1 MKKVI
6 LALLSAV
13 LAGLLT
19 AVIWAYVPSLVATK
33 MGADDEVLLVF
44 FLVGPPVGALVGGLA
59 GLLLGII
66 RPGRRLWLRYLIFLG
81 SVLAIGVLLGIIWS
95 DYRCAACF

>member
-66 RPGRRLWLRYLIFLG
+66 RPGRRLWLRYLIFLS

>member
-13 LAGLLT
+13 LVGLLT
-19 AVIWAYVPSLVATK
+19 AVIWAYVPSLVATQ

-44 FLVGPPVGALVGGLA
+44 FLVGPPVGALVGGFV
-59 GLLLGII
+59 GLLLRVI
-66 RPGRRLWLRYLIFLG
+66 RPNRRLWLRYLVFFG
-81 SVLAIGVLLGIIWS
+81 SALAIGVLLGVIWS